1 MSKVA
6 PSVTVDSKAKE
17 TALQSEDTM
26 CSINLENN
34 ELLQLN
40 ANDCS
45 KDFRLPESQMSGIS
59 AHPLISQKKGFPLV
73 YALLKYSNFT
83 IGLIICLY
91 YSFLKDYQSINS
103 FVEPKSNI

>member
-34 ELLQLN
+34 EFLRLS
-40 ANDCS
+40 ANDC
-45 KDFRLPESQMSGIS
+45 RLPESQMSGIS

-91 YSFLKDYQSINS
+91 YSFLKDDQ
-103 FVEPKSNI
+103 